1 MPHAAPVLLPQPW
14 LSVEPLYPGGFFPP
28 LRPLAKRI
36 PGDALGTRLRETA
49 EARLR
54 MDWPAA
60 RSAAEHAAAQ
70 ALEAG
75 SADGEADA
83 LGELAAC
90 ALLAGRLDEADAL
103 YRRMGEGDAGPGPRL
118 RASLGLAVLT
128 GIRGDYE
135 AALSAIAAAEAAAP
149 VMDDADL
156 TLLLANRSAA
166 LLGLGRLLRAEQAG
180 ADALRAGRR
189 LKDDYLAAIG
199 GFASALAHLARG
211 RRNDARTR
219 LAESVR
225 AFTRAGDVLRQV
237 QCHHLLGEIAYD
249 GEDPIRAGAHY
260 RDGLGLARS
269 AGATGTVEV
278 LTLRFEHR

>member
-1 MPHAAPVLLPQPW
+1 M
-14 LSVEPLYPGGFFPP
+14 EPLYPGGFFPP
-28 LRPLAKRI
+28 LRPRAD
-36 PGDALGTRLRETA
+36 GVLGEA
-49 EARLR
+49 AAARLATE
-54 MDWPAA
+54 WPAA
-60 RSAAEHAAAQ
+60 RCAAEHAAAQ

-75 SADGEADA
+75 SADEEADA

-90 ALLAGRLDEADAL
+90 ALLSGRPDEADAL
-103 YRRMGEGDAGPGPRL
+103 YRRMLDGDAGPAPRF
-118 RASLGLAVLT
+118 RAMLGLAVLA
-128 GIRGDYE
+128 GVRGDYE
-135 AALSAIAAAEAAAP
+135 AALEAIAAAEAAGP
-149 VMDDADL
+149 VADDADL
-156 TLLLANRSAA
+156 TLLLANRSAV
-166 LLGLGRLLRAEQAG
+166 LLGLGRLDRAERAG

-189 LKDDYLAAIG
+189 MKDDYLAAIG
-199 GFASALAHLARG
+199 GFAMALAHLARG

-269 AGATGTVEV
+269 AGAAGTVEL

>member
-1 MPHAAPVLLPQPW
+1 MAHVAPVLLPHPW

-28 LRPLAKRI
+28 LRPTSE
-36 PGDALGTRLRETA
+36 GVLGQA
-49 EARLR
+49 AAARLAT
-54 MDWPAA
+54 DWPAA

-70 ALEAG
+70 ALEVG

-90 ALLAGRLDEADAL
+90 ALLAGRLDEAEAL
-103 YRRMGEGDAGPGPRL
+103 YRRMLDGDAGPGPRF
-118 RASLGLAVLT
+118 RAMLGLAVLAAV
-128 GIRGDYE
+128 RGDYE
-135 AALSAIAAAEAAAP
+135 AALAGIAEAEVAGP
-149 VMDDADL
+149 VADDADL
-156 TLLLANRSAA
+156 TLLLANRSAV
-166 LLGLGRLLRAEQAG
+166 LLGLGRLDKAERAG
-180 ADALRAGRR
+180 AEALRAGRR
-189 LKDDYLAAIG
+189 MKDDYLAAIG
-199 GFASALAHLARG
+199 GFAMAMAHLARG

-269 AGATGTVEV
+269 AGAAGTVEL

>member
-1 MPHAAPVLLPQPW
+1 MPHAAPVLLATPW
-14 LSVEPLYPGGFFPP
+14 LLTEPLYPGGFFPP
-28 LRPLAKRI
+28 LRPRQ
-36 PGDALGTRLRETA
+36 PDGVLGQA
-49 EARLR
+49 AAARLAG
-54 MDWPAA
+54 DWAAA

-83 LGELAAC
+83 LGELAAA
-90 ALLAGRLDEADAL
+90 ALFSGRLDDAESL
-103 YRRMGEGDAGPGPRL
+103 YRRVLEGDAGAAPRA
-118 RASLGLAVLT
+118 RAVTGLAVVA
-128 GIRGDYE
+128 GVRGDYP
-135 AALSAIAAAEAAAP
+135 AALDGIVAAEKAG
-149 VMDDADL
+149 VGMDDADL

-166 LLGLGRLLRAEQAG
+166 LLGLGKLLKAEHAG
-180 ADALRAGRR
+180 AEALRAGRR
-189 LKDDYLAAIG
+189 RKDDYLAAIG
-199 GFASALAHLARG
+199 GFALALAHLARG

-225 AFTRAGDVLRQV
+225 AFARAGDVLRQV

-260 RDGLGLARS
+260 RDGLGLARTAGS
-269 AGATGTVEV
+269 AGAVEL

>member
-28 LRPLAKRI
+28 LRPPAAGVL
-36 PGDALGTRLRETA
+36 GDAA
-49 EARLR
+49 AARLAT
-54 MDWPAA
+54 DWPAA

-70 ALEAG
+70 ALEGG

-90 ALLAGRLDEADAL
+90 ALLARRLDEADAL
-103 YRRMGEGDAGPGPRL
+103 YRRMLEGAAGPGPRL
-118 RASLGLAVLT
+118 RASLGLAVLA
-128 GIRGDYE
+128 GIRGDYG
-135 AALSAIAAAEAAAP
+135 AALAGIAAAESEAP
-149 VMDDADL
+149 VVDDADL

-189 LKDDYLAAIG
+189 MKDDYLAAIG

-225 AFTRAGDVLRQV
+225 AFARAGDVLRQV

-260 RDGLGLARS
+260 RDGLGLARA
-269 AGATGTVEV
+269 AGAAGTVEV

>member
-1 MPHAAPVLLPQPW
+1 MPHAAPVLLPHPW
-14 LSVEPLYPGGFFPP
+14 LFVEPLYPGGFFPP
-28 LRPLAKRI
+28 LRPASAE
-36 PGDALGTRLRETA
+36 GVLGQA
-49 EARLR
+49 AAARLAT
-54 MDWPAA
+54 DWPAA

-75 SADGEADA
+75 SADGEAEA

-90 ALLAGRLDEADAL
+90 ALLSGRVDEAKAL
-103 YRRMGEGDAGPGPRL
+103 YRRMLDGDAGPNPRF
-118 RASLGLAVLT
+118 RAMLGLAVIA
-128 GIRGDYE
+128 GVHGDYQ
-135 AALSAIAAAEAAAP
+135 AALQGIAAAEQAGPIAE
-149 VMDDADL
+149 DADL
-156 TLLLANRSAA
+156 TLLLANRSAV
-166 LLGLGRLLRAEQAG
+166 LLGLGKLPRAEQAG

-189 LKDDYLAAIG
+189 MKDDYLAAIG
-199 GFASALAHLARG
+199 GFAAALAHLARG

-249 GEDPIRAGAHY
+249 GEDPIRAGSHY
-260 RDGLGLARS
+260 RDGLGLARNT
-269 AGATGTVEV
+269 GAAGTVEL